1 MPYKQPIS
9 ILLVIHTPDLQ
20 VLLLERC
27 DFAGAW
33 QSVTG
38 SCEADEPLIVTAQ
51 RELFEE
57 TGLAVSLEQIVD
69 WQQSIDFEIFER
81 WRHRYAPGVTHNT
94 EHVFSV
100 QLPAVCEVTIAPR
113 EHTQYCWVAC
123 TDAIERVFSPSNA
136 DALKQLPEKMRITK
150 DTKIK
155 QK

>member
-9 ILLVIHTPDLQ
+9 ILLVIHTSDLQ

-38 SCEADEPLIVTAQ
+38 SCEAGESLIETAQ

-57 TGLAVSLEQIVD
+57 TGLVVSKTQIVD
-69 WQQSIDFEIFER
+69 WQYSSDFEIFER

-100 QLPAVCEVTIAPR
+100 QVPADSVITIAPR
-113 EHTQYCWVAC
+113 EHTQYCWSSIDEAV
-123 TDAIERVFSPSNA
+123 TKVFSPSNA
-136 DALKQLPEKMRITK
+136 DALRQLSLKLQLLQSI
-150 DTKIK
+150 
-155 QK
+155 

>member
-20 VLLLERC
+20 ILLLERC
-27 DFAGAW
+27 DFSGAW

-38 SCEADEPLIVTAQ
+38 SCEANESLIDTAV

-57 TGLAVSLEQIVD
+57 TGLQVSADAVRD
-69 WQQSIDFEIFER
+69 WQHASEFEIFAR

-100 QLPAVCEVTIAPR
+100 AVPSGSAVTLSPR
-113 EHTQYCWVAC
+113 EHTQYRWVGL
-123 TDAIERVFSPSNA
+123 DEAIEMVFSPSNA
-136 DALKQLPEKMRITK
+136 DALQQLPSRLLT
-150 DTKIK
+150 
-155 QK
+155 

>member
-9 ILLVIHTPDLQ
+9 ILLIIHTQDGQ

-38 SCEADEPLIVTAQ
+38 SRDDDEALIATAQ

-57 TGLAVSLEQIVD
+57 TGIIAQPEQIKD
-69 WQQSIDFEIFER
+69 WQQSSEFEIFAR

-94 EHVFSV
+94 EHVFSIELS
-100 QLPAVCEVTIAPR
+100 QPCAVTLAPR
-113 EHTQYCWVAC
+113 EHTQYRWLAC
-123 TDAIERVFSPSNA
+123 ADAIEMVFSPSNA
-136 DALKQLPEKMRITK
+136 AALRKLQQE
-150 DTKIK
+150 IK
-155 QK
+155 TVS

>member
-9 ILLVIHTPDLQ
+9 ILLIIHTPDLQ

-51 RELFEE
+51 RELLEE
-57 TGLAVSLEQIVD
+57 TGLAVAIDEIVD
-69 WQQSIDFEIFER
+69 WQQFVDFEIFER

-100 QLPAVCEVTIAPR
+100 QIPEPCPVTIAPR
-113 EHTQYCWVAC
+113 EHTQYRWTNCAE
-123 TDAIERVFSPSNA
+123 AIDCVFSPSNA
-136 DALKQLPEKMRITK
+136 DALRQLA
-150 DTKIK
+150 TKI
-155 QK
+155 QKFEFT